1 MKHTQTIAGVL
12 VLLLLGAGVY
22 WVRSR
27 NAPSPGSPAA
37 TAHAAAA
44 PTTLGPGQT
53 LSADEALPDLSK
65 GRAAGMSGDVM
76 FVATLEPHPPV
87 AFAPFRLTLRAEVA
101 GAPSAILDGKVA
113 FEMVMPMGDHRY
125 ALQPQPDGT
134 LQADVTLPMCMS
146 GNPRWFATVEGVA
159 GGVVRTV
166 KFRLDLVPRQ

>member
-12 VLLLLGAGVY
+12 VLLALGAGVY

-27 NAPSPGSPAA
+27 NTAPHETRGTAAPS
-37 TAHAAAA
+37 TAA
-44 PTTLGPGQT
+44 PTAAGTSKGISP
-53 LSADEALPDLSK
+53 DDALPDLSK
-65 GRAAGMSGDVM
+65 GRAAGMSGDVT

-87 AFAPFRLTLRAEVA
+87 AFVPFRLTLRAEVA

-166 KFRLDLVPRQ
+166 KFRLDLVPRK